1 MGLFFE
7 LLNSINDPKQSGNID
22 QLSGLL
28 HAATTVSQQ
37 HNLDPK
43 MMQTVLSAMSDPL
56 RSTLQGNL
64 QGNGQS
70 SGRNPMALLNDVISG
85 NTSAIGS
92 LFTPQL
98 QQQMVQ
104 TIAQKTGIS
113 SSILQAAI
121 PVLIPVV
128 LNMFKM
134 GGGSSGKL
142 DSNSLLNAF
151 LQGDRAD
158 LGQVMKYADR
168 FLNPG

>member
-37 HNLDPK
+37 HNLDSG
-43 MMQTVLSAMSDPL
+43 MMQTVLSAMSGPMQ
-56 RSTLQGNL
+56 SALQN
-64 QGNGQS
+64 
-70 SGRNPMALLNDVISG
+70 SGGDNPMDLLSGLMSG
-85 NTSAIGS
+85 NAGAIGQI
-92 LFTPQL
+92 FTPQL

-104 TIAQKTGIS
+104 AVSQKTGIN

-128 LNMFKM
+128 LNLFKM
-134 GGGSSGKL
+134 GGSSSSGKL
-142 DSNSLLNAF
+142 DTNSLLNTF
-151 LQGDRAD
+151 LKGDRAD

-168 FLNPG
+168 FLNPA

>member
-28 HAATTVSQQ
+28 TAATHVAQQ
-37 HNLDPK
+37 NNLDPT
-43 MMQTVLSAMSDPL
+43 MMQSVMSAMSGPM
-56 RSTLQGNL
+56 RSTLQ
-64 QGNGQS
+64 
-70 SGRNPMALLNDVISG
+70 SGGNPMDILSSVMSG
-85 NTSAIGS
+85 NPSAIGN

-98 QQQMVQ
+98 QQQMIQ
-104 TIAQKTGIS
+104 TVAQKTGIS
-113 SSILQAAI
+113 STVLQMAI
-121 PVLIPVV
+121 PLLIPVV
-128 LNMFKM
+128 LNVFKM

-142 DSNSLLNAF
+142 DTNSLLSTF

-168 FLNPG
+168 FLNPA

>member
-28 HAATTVSQQ
+28 TAATHVAQQ
-37 HNLDPK
+37 NNLDPT
-43 MMQTVLSAMSDPL
+43 MMQTVLSAMSGPM
-56 RSTLQGNL
+56 RSTLQ
-64 QGNGQS
+64 
-70 SGRNPMALLNDVISG
+70 SGTNPMDILSSVMSG
-85 NTSAIGS
+85 NPGAIGN

-98 QQQMVQ
+98 QQQMIQ
-104 TIAQKTGIS
+104 TVAQKTGIS
-113 SSILQAAI
+113 SSVLQMAI
-121 PVLIPVV
+121 PLLIPVV
-128 LNMFKM
+128 LNVFKM

-142 DSNSLLNAF
+142 DTNSLFSAF

-168 FLNPG
+168 FLNPA

>member
-28 HAATTVSQQ
+28 TAATHVAQQ
-37 HNLDPK
+37 NNLDPT
-43 MMQTVLSAMSDPL
+43 MMQTVLSAMSGPM
-56 RSTLQGNL
+56 RSTM
-64 QGNGQS
+64 QS
-70 SGRNPMALLNDVISG
+70 GGNPMDILSSVMSG
-85 NTSAIGS
+85 NPSAIGN

-104 TIAQKTGIS
+104 TVSQKTGIS
-113 SSILQAAI
+113 SSVLQMAI
-121 PVLIPVV
+121 PLLIPVI
-128 LNMFKM
+128 LNVFKM
-134 GGGSSGKL
+134 GGGNSSKL
-142 DSNSLLNAF
+142 DTNSLFNAF

-168 FLNPG
+168 FLNPA

>member
-28 HAATTVSQQ
+28 TAATHVAQQ
-37 HNLDPK
+37 NNLDPS
-43 MMQTVLSAMSDPL
+43 MMQTVLSAMSGPM
-56 RSTLQGNL
+56 RSTLQ
-64 QGNGQS
+64 
-70 SGRNPMALLNDVISG
+70 SGGNPMDILSSVMSG
-85 NTSAIGS
+85 NPSAIGN

-98 QQQMVQ
+98 QQQMIQ
-104 TIAQKTGIS
+104 TVSQKTGIS
-113 SSILQAAI
+113 SSVLQMAI
-121 PVLIPVV
+121 PLLIPVV
-128 LNMFKM
+128 LNVFKM

-142 DSNSLLNAF
+142 DTNSLLSTF

-168 FLNPG
+168 FLNPA

>member
-22 QLSGLL
+22 QLAGVLT
-28 HAATTVSQQ
+28 AATHVAQQ
-37 HNLDPK
+37 NNLDPG
-43 MMQTVLSAMSDPL
+43 MMQTVLSAMSGPM
-56 RSTLQGNL
+56 RSTLQ
-64 QGNGQS
+64 NG
-70 SGRNPMALLNDVISG
+70 GNPMDILSSVMSG
-85 NTSAIGS
+85 NPSAIGS

-104 TIAQKTGIS
+104 TVSQKTGIS
-113 SSILQAAI
+113 SSVLQMAI
-121 PVLIPVV
+121 PLLIPVV
-128 LNMFKM
+128 LNVFKM

-142 DSNSLLNAF
+142 DTNSLFNAF

-168 FLNPG
+168 FLNPA